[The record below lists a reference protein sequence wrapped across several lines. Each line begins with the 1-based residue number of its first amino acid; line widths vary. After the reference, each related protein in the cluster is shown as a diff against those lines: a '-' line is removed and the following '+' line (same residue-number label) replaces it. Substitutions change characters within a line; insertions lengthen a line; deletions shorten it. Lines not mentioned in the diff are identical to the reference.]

1 MDYYKDTLMMGL
13 NRETYDQSQ
22 RIEELTVENH
32 KLKIQNEELMERLN
46 IWKNHL
52 HAISADDLIR
62 FSQDIKYDE
71 IKNREKKV
79 IDSIIKPDAM
89 MDLVKNLK
97 RELNFER
104 ERNFELE

>member
-1 MDYYKDTLMMGL
+1 MGYYKDTLMMGL

-62 FSQDIKYDE
+62 FS
-71 IKNREKKV
+71 
-79 IDSIIKPDAM
+79 
-89 MDLVKNLK
+89 
-97 RELNFER
+97 
-104 ERNFELE
+104 